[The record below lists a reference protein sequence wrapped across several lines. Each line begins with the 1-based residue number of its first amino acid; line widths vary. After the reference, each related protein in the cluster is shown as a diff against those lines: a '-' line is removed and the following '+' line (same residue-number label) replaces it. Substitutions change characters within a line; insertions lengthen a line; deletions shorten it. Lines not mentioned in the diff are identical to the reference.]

1 MKKIFS
7 FLLIISCLSTLF
19 AQKSNLDYVNPFIGT
34 GGHGHTFPGVT
45 APFGMVQLSPDTRL
59 DGWDGCSGYHYSD
72 SIVYG
77 FSHTHLSGTGVS
89 DYGDILLMPTTGEI
103 RLNNGADGKP
113 GYRSKIMLTP
123 PIDEVPRKYEGA
135 HPLGYTVGLEDY
147 QIAVALYAT
156 PHCGFHYYRF
166 PHHEK
171 SNIIL
176 DLKHRDEVLSADFQQ
191 IDSVTVQGYRISKAW
206 AKEQRIYFYLQFS
219 SPVKLEKTIRDN
231 GKNLGGGFT
240 LGENAQNDFFIKIGI
255 SNISI
260 EGAKENLKAEIP
272 DWDLPQIIK
281 DNTANWGNLLNK
293 IQIESP
299 NENDKTNFYTALYHL
314 YTAPNTIQDVD
325 NQYFGMDLKP
335 HKADDYT
342 HYTVF
347 SLWDTYRAAHPL
359 YTILQPKRVNDF
371 VKTFLNDYKHS
382 GALPMWPLAANET
395 WCMIGNHAIP
405 VIVDNFLKSSRID
418 VAPGRVSKFSSI
430 RDKEELL
437 EAMIKTTEI
446 NHFGQK
452 EYSEMGFIPAE
463 MEHESVSKTLEY
475 AYDDYCIAT
484 MAKALGKDSVYRF
497 FIRRAQNYKHVFN
510 PDNGFS
516 QAKINNT
523 WISPFAPEEVNS
535 HFTEGNSWHYSFSA
549 PHDMN
554 GFIRLHGGKKAVE
567 NKLDALFSAESKTSG
582 RDQSDLTGFIGQYV
596 QGNEPSHHIAYLYN
610 FVGKPYKTQA
620 LIHQIMSDFYKN
632 QPDGLIGNEDC
643 GQMSAWYIFSAMGFY
658 PVNPCGGQYII
669 GTPRFSS
676 MKIDLENGKVFII
689 KALNLS
695 DKNLYIQSATLNGKP
710 LAHSWL
716 MHEDIMNGGE
726 LIFTM
731 GDKPSTWA
739 NSEADSPVSAISDEQ
754 INPLP
759 FVKKGERSF
768 MKNTSVELGCAEQNT
783 KIFYTLDDSEP
794 TTKSLVY
801 SQALFLDKTTTIKF
815 IEEKKLLEKRGKA
828 QQSTFSKIPVE
839 RKITLKNKYAPQY
852 SAGGDQALID
862 FIKGNKNYH
871 TGAWQGYEGVD
882 CEVIIDL
889 GSEQPFSKISI
900 GVLQDQNA
908 WIFAPKEIQIFT
920 SDDNVTFSA
929 FSTIPN
935 SIDEHEDG
943 AIVKDFFTEKNGKAR
958 FVKVVVKNRGL
969 CPSWHKAAQYGG
981 KSWIFLDEVSVE

>member
-1 MKKIFS
+1 MRKI
-7 FLLIISCLSTLF
+7 LLHILVIICLSSSY
-19 AQKSNLDYVNPFIGT
+19 AQKSNIDYVNPFIGT
-34 GGHGHTFPGVT
+34 GGHGHTYPGVT

-113 GYRSKIMLTP
+113 GYRSKIMQMPNVDGTFQKQEAAYP
-123 PIDEVPRKYEGA
+123 MA
-135 HPLGYTVGLEDY
+135 YTIGLEDY
-147 QIAVALYAT
+147 QIAVSLYAT
-156 PHCGFHYYRF
+156 THCGLHYYRF
-166 PHHEK
+166 PRGEK
-171 SNIIL
+171 ANIIL
-176 DLKHRDEVLSADFQQ
+176 DLKHRDEVLEADFQQ
-191 IDSVTVQGYRISKAW
+191 IDSLTVQGYRISKAW
-206 AKEQRIYFYLQFS
+206 AKEQRIYFYLQFF
-219 SPVKLEKTIRDN
+219 SPVSLEKTISSN
-231 GKNLGGGFT
+231 GKNLVGGFT
-240 LGENAQNDFFIKIGI
+240 LNKNAKNDFLVKIGI
-255 SNISI
+255 SNVSI
-260 EGAKENLKAEIP
+260 EGAKKNLNTEIS
-272 DWDLPQIIK
+272 DWDILKVVNESNKSWQ
-281 DNTANWGNLLNK
+281 NLLNK

-299 NENDKTNFYTALYHL
+299 NEDDKTNFYTALYHL
-314 YTAPNTIQDVD
+314 YQVPNTIQDVD
-325 NQYFGMDLKP
+325 SQYLGMDLKA
-335 HKADDYT
+335 HKAEDYT

-371 VKTFLNDYKHS
+371 VKTFLDDYKHS

-405 VIVDNFLKSSRID
+405 VMVDYFLKNNQVSNAGRNQNLANID
-418 VAPGRVSKFSSI
+418 INYA
-430 RDKEELL
+430 L

-452 EYSEMGFIPAE
+452 EYAENGFIPAE

-475 AYDDYCIAT
+475 AYDDYCIAL
-484 MAKALGKDSVYRF
+484 MAKALGNEKIYQK

-523 WISPFAPEEVNS
+523 WVTPFAPAEVNS

-549 PHDMN
+549 PQDMN
-554 GFIRLHGGKKAVE
+554 GFIKLHGGKAAVE
-567 NKLDALFSAESKTSG
+567 AKLDALFSASSQTSG

-610 FVGKPYKTQA
+610 FVGKPHKTQA

-669 GTPRFSS
+669 GTPRFPSL
-676 MKIDLENGKVFII
+676 KIDLENNKSFTI

-695 DKNLYIQSATLNGKP
+695 DKNFYIQSATLNGKP
-710 LAHSWL
+710 LTHSWL

-739 NSEADSPVSAISDEQ
+739 NSDADSPVTAITDNEVS
-754 INPLP
+754 PLP

-768 MKNTSVELGCAEQNT
+768 MKNTSVELGCADRNT
-783 KIFYTLDDSEP
+783 KIFYTLDGSEP
-794 TTKSLVY
+794 NDKSLIY
-801 SQALFLDKTTTIKF
+801 TQPILLDQTTTVKF
-815 IEEKKLLEKRGKA
+815 VAEKTILEGQVKVQK
-828 QQSTFSKIPVE
+828 STFSKIPVE

-852 SAGGDQALID
+852 SAGGDNALID

-871 TGAWQGYEGVD
+871 TGAWQGYEGID
-882 CEVIIDL
+882 CEAMIDL

-908 WIFAPKEIQIFT
+908 WIFAPKEIEIFIST
-920 SDDNVTFSA
+920 DNLTFLP
-929 FSTIPN
+929 FSNISN
-935 SIDEHEDG
+935 SINEHEEDTV
-943 AIVKDFFTEKNGKAR
+943 VKDFFTEKKGKAR
-958 FVKVVVKNRGL
+958 FVKIVVKNRGL
-969 CPSWHKAAQYGG
+969 CPAWHKAAAFNG
-981 KSWIFLDEVSVE
+981 KSWIFLDEIRIE